1 LKNPQKIIL
10 IKNPKQK
17 EKILLSI
24 KLKRFFEK
32 VKKED
37 GFKSRLRQKDL
48 EDIWFKIEKYEKL
61 NKKFG
66 TFFRNYKEIFK
77 KEFPDF
83 KLTKFPFKKET

>member
-1 LKNPQKIIL
+1 MKNPQKIIL
-10 IKNPKQK
+10 IKNPEQK

-48 EDIWFKIEKYEKL
+48 EDIWFSIQKYEKL
-61 NKKFG
+61 SKKFG
-66 TFFRNYKEIFK
+66 TFYRDYKKFFK

-83 KLTKFPFKKET
+83 KAPEKKFDLKV